1 MDLGNKLK
9 IDCSYCR
16 WHSDPPWVRERG
28 KEVAVKNWSFQ
39 DVQFHST
46 GSSMFPYPELMIWG
60 CAHSISNWI
69 CKSFKVM
76 DLLYDY
82 VEIMKGCVWVL
93 CMCLEISHEI
103 SVLVAFIWSNWL
115 LFWGLCRVFCMH
127 CCLGYNQFC
136 YPPTWFS
143 MSLEFMLSAT
153 VIQMHSNWSR
163 YDFFPQQFNYTGSEE
178 CLLEYYCYGFS
189 FTAFAW
195 LHGCSPIE
203 RFAEEHRDFQGLI
216 CLHVICN
223 LHLLMPGRWVCLC
236 VIHNL

>member
-9 IDCSYCR
+9 IDCSDCR

-46 GSSMFPYPELMIWG
+46 GSSMFPYSELTIWG

-82 VEIMKGCVWVL
+82 VEIMKGCVWV

-103 SVLVAFIWSNWL
+103 SVLVAFIWSTWL
-115 LFWGLCRVFCMH
+115 PFWGLCRVSCMH
-127 CCLGYNQFC
+127 SCLRYNQFC
-136 YPPTWFS
+136 YSPTWFS
-143 MSLEFMLSAT
+143 MSLELMLSAT
-153 VIQMHSNWSR
+153 VIQVHSNWNRYEAVKNFSR
-163 YDFFPQQFNYTGSEE
+163 NSIIQGQRSVCWSTIVMDVRSLLLFDFMGEHM
-178 CLLEYYCYGFS
+178 
-189 FTAFAW
+189 FTNRVFCRRA
-195 LHGCSPIE
+195 
-203 RFAEEHRDFQGLI
+203 
-216 CLHVICN
+216 
-223 LHLLMPGRWVCLC
+223 
-236 VIHNL
+236 